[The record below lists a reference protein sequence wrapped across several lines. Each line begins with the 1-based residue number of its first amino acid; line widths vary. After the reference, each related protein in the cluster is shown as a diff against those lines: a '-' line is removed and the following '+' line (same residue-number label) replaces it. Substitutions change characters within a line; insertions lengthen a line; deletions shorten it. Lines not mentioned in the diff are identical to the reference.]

1 MLGPKMSAGRDM
13 RKHVIYAVLA
23 AGLVGLGWTVGRAQ
37 SPTPDFEVTVEAS
50 GTGEGAGATITCIRG
65 CSLVWAERGINPNSR
80 PQPTFHFGC
89 NGAGV
94 EHCNSGR
101 IAGWVSR

>member
-1 MLGPKMSAGRDM
+1 M
-13 RKHVIYAVLA
+13 RKYVIYAVLEA
-23 AGLVGLGWTVGRAQ
+23 GLGWTVARAQ

-50 GTGEGAGATITCIRG
+50 GTGESAGTTITYIRG
-65 CSLVWAERGINPNSR
+65 CSLVWAEGGINPYSR
-80 PQPTFHFGC
+80 PQRTFHFEC

-101 IAGWVSR
+101 IAGWVFR